1 MRVIPSFT
9 NLGILCKRN
18 EAINGTLHS
27 TFPWPS
33 QVGSQFLFIYFLTES
48 TKDWYNVSYAEY
60 HSCHTWVVAKL
71 RVIPFDFDLI
81 QGMLGLVGHKGQ
93 SLLGRCPATWLFLF
107 FLSDNSISFSLT
119 GRVWV
124 MPLVVGEVH
133 PLFSGFYNWVFVVL
147 KPLGGWRHEVDLTH
161 LKFVSLISVTIETM
175 DSWENSLG

>member
-1 MRVIPSFT
+1 MRVIPSST

-93 SLLGRCPATWLFLF
+93 SLLGRCPATWLFLL
-107 FLSDNSISFSLT
+107 FLSDNSIFFSYWQSLSYAFGSWWSSSIVFRLLQLGICGSET
-119 GRVWV
+119 FGRLEAWGRPDSSQVR
-124 MPLVVGEVH
+124 ESH
-133 PLFSGFYNWVFVVL
+133 I
-147 KPLGGWRHEVDLTH
+147 RHDWDNGL
-161 LKFVSLISVTIETM
+161 
-175 DSWENSLG
+175 WENSLG